1 LEVDIMNIYELR
13 KKYNLTQVDVARAIG
28 VSITTV
34 QRWEQEVTNP
44 SEENQKKLEDLKVE
58 LKESEGRQ

>member
-1 LEVDIMNIYELR
+1 MNIYELR

>member
-1 LEVDIMNIYELR
+1 MNIYELR
-13 KKYNLTQVDVARAIG
+13 KKYNLTQVEVARKIG

-58 LKESEGRQ
+58 LKESEGRQWK

>member
-1 LEVDIMNIYELR
+1 MNIYELR
-13 KKYNLTQVDVARAIG
+13 KKYNLTQVEVARKIG

>member
-1 LEVDIMNIYELR
+1 MNIYELR

-58 LKESEGRQ
+58 LKESEGRQWE